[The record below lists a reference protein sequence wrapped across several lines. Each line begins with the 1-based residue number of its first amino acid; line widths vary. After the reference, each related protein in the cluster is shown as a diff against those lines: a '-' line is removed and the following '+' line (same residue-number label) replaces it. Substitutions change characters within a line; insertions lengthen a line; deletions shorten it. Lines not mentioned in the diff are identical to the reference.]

1 MLALLVMA
9 TSQAK
14 DIREIWLSMPDS
26 LILYLDKSMRI
37 EMVDY
42 IDMQVKADVK
52 NTLQGSSVMDTLTH
66 DFLQVTLNEACT
78 LQMRTLPTEDGDT
91 VFCLVRTFR
100 GPQAESEVCIYRQD
114 WQKTRQLTFT
124 PEAFIVKPDTM
135 TTATFDDLKHMMD
148 VILVGASLSVDAP
161 TLTVSASA
169 VNLTKGEADKIRPI
183 LPSRILLWNGKEF
196 Q

>member
-1 MLALLVMA
+1 MLALLVVA

-26 LILYLDKSMRI
+26 LILYLDKNKRI

-42 IDMQVKADVK
+42 VDMQVRADVK
-52 NTLQGSSVMDTLTH
+52 NAFQGTSVMDTLTH
-66 DFLQVTLNEACT
+66 DFLQVTLNDACT

-91 VFCLVRTFR
+91 VFCLVKTFR

-114 WQKTRQLTFT
+114 WQKTRQLTFP
-124 PEAFIVKPDTM
+124 PESFVVKPDTM
-135 TTATFDDLKHMMD
+135 STATFDDLKRMID
-148 VILVGASLSVDAP
+148 VLIVSASLSVDAP
-161 TLTVSASA
+161 TLTLSASA

-183 LPSRILLWNGKEF
+183 LPSRILLWNGKDF